1 MRIDCQCLDSGTA
14 QVAEDH
20 IHLVP
25 RRIDALYVVD
35 NVFEGAVGH
44 VDTVDAQQLIAH
56 GEAGFD
62 LAVGLS
68 VLGQI
73 VDAGALQVVA
83 DGGEDDP
90 QRLAQPDP
98 DEGLHVFHKQFPLEL
113 VLPRSIID
121 TPRRWQDRNIGGRS
135 ARVLIIAHFS

>member
-44 VDTVDAQQLIAH
+44 VDTIDAQQLIAH

-73 VDAGALQVVA
+73 VDADALQVVA

-90 QRLAQPDP
+90 QRLAQPDS
-98 DEGLHVFHKQFPLEL
+98 DEGLHVFHSNFLLNWFCLALLLIPLGAGRIEIL
-113 VLPRSIID
+113 A
-121 TPRRWQDRNIGGRS
+121 GGPHVS
-135 ARVLIIAHFS
+135 

>member
-44 VDTVDAQQLIAH
+44 VDTIDAQQLIAH

-98 DEGLHVFHKQFPLEL
+98 DEGLHVFLNVAQRALA
-113 VLPRSIID
+113 S
-121 TPRRWQDRNIGGRS
+121 PRRRPKYCRWWW
-135 ARVLIIAHFS
+135 